1 MSRIANVTEA
11 MYGKEPSASDTSLA
25 HLLDYYSQAHTKEEK
40 KKWFLEYY
48 KSPSSIKTGNLKL
61 IESLPDNQFVQ
72 AGTLARIW
80 LRGCQLPQVGNKL
93 EEFEAELLAAGC
105 LAKLQIDSAAEKKSR
120 KKSLLAIQNANDLVS
135 QIDEQIDFCI
145 QNNCVS
151 KFDMSQWAKRNPTLT
166 SDIQA
171 TIQRRVQK
179 LYDEVVLSSSDPD
192 LAEAYSYLTNR
203 KKRDFLAFLSGILST
218 KVEKASRKSSGPRK
232 TKAKTPDK
240 LVKSL
245 KYLQSFP
252 ELRLTSIDPKDIIGA
267 TSLWVYNT
275 KYRILTNYVS
285 DSGLSVKG
293 STLLNISDASVGKKL
308 RKSECTVTRHSAESV
323 VTLIPSMGKVPLKK
337 VMDNLTTNNDITP
350 TGRINTDTVILRARK

>member
-11 MYGKEPSASDTSLA
+11 MYGKEPLASDTSLA
-25 HLLDYYSQAHTKEEK
+25 YLLDYYSQAHTKEEK

-80 LRGCQLPQVGNKL
+80 MRGCQLPQVGNNL
-93 EEFEAELLAAGC
+93 EEFEAKLLAEAC
-105 LAKLQIDSAAEKKSR
+105 ALKFQTDSAAEKKSR

-135 QIDEQIDFCI
+135 QIDEQIDLCI

-151 KFDMSQWAKRNPTLT
+151 KFDMGQWTKRNPTIT

-179 LYDEVVLSSSDPD
+179 LYDEVVLSASDPD
-192 LAEAYSYLTNR
+192 LAEAYSHLTNR

-218 KVEKASRKSSGPRK
+218 KVEKASRKPSGPRK

-240 LVKSL
+240 LVKYIKYMPSFEEL
-245 KYLQSFP
+245 K
-252 ELRLTSIDPKDIIGA
+252 LTSIDPKDIIGA

-285 DSGLSVKG
+285 DSGLSIKG
-293 STLLNISDASVGKKL
+293 TTLLNISDASVGKKV
-308 RKSECTVTRHSAESV
+308 RKPESL
-323 VTLIPSMGKVPLKK
+323 VTLIASMGKVPLKK
-337 VMDNLTTNNDITP
+337 VMDNLTTNDITP
-350 TGRINTDTVILRARK
+350 TGRINTDTVILRASK

>member
-11 MYGKEPSASDTSLA
+11 MYGKEPSPSDTSLA
-25 HLLDYYSQAHTKEEK
+25 NLLDYYSQAHTKEEK

-48 KSPSSIKTGNLKL
+48 ESPSSIKTGNLKL

-120 KKSLLAIQNANDLVS
+120 KKNLLAIQNANDLVS
-135 QIDEQIDFCI
+135 QIDEQIDLCI

-179 LYDEVVLSSSDPD
+179 LYDEVVLSASDPD

-218 KVEKASRKSSGPRK
+218 KVEKASRKPSGPRK

-245 KYLQSFP
+245 KYLQSFE
-252 ELRLTSIDPKDIIGA
+252 ELKLTSVDPKEIVGA

-285 DSGLSVKG
+285 DSGLSIKG
-293 STLLNISDASVGKKL
+293 TTLLNISDASVGKKV
-308 RKSECTVTRHSAESV
+308 RKPECLVP
-323 VTLIPSMGKVPLKK
+323 LIPSMGKVPLKK
-337 VMDNLTTNNDITP
+337 VMDNLTTNDITP
-350 TGRINTDTVILRARK
+350 TGRINTDTVILRASK

>member
-1 MSRIANVTEA
+1 MTEA
-11 MYGKEPSASDTSLA
+11 LYGKEPSPSDTSLA
-25 HLLDYYSQAHTKEEK
+25 NLLDYYSQAHTKEEK

-48 KSPSSIKTGNLKL
+48 ESPSSIKTGNLKL

-120 KKSLLAIQNANDLVS
+120 KKNLLAIQNANDLVS

-151 KFDMSQWAKRNPTLT
+151 KFDMGQWVKRNPTLT

-337 VMDNLTTNNDITP
+337 VMDNLTTNDITP
-350 TGRINTDTVILRARK
+350 TGRINTDTVILRASK

>member
-11 MYGKEPSASDTSLA
+11 MYGKEPSPSDTSLA
-25 HLLDYYSQAHTKEEK
+25 NLLDYYSQAHTKEEK

-80 LRGCQLPQVGNKL
+80 LRGCQLPQVGNNL
-93 EEFEAELLAAGC
+93 EEFEAKLLAEAC
-105 LAKLQIDSAAEKKSR
+105 ALKFQTDSAAEKKSR
-120 KKSLLAIQNANDLVS
+120 LKNLLAIQNAHDLVS
-135 QIDEQIDFCI
+135 QIDEQIDLCI
-145 QNNCVS
+145 QTNCVS
-151 KFDMSQWAKRNPTLT
+151 KFDIEKWIKQNPTLT
-166 SDIQA
+166 SDIQD
-171 TIQRRVQK
+171 TIHRRVQK
-179 LYDEVVLSSSDPD
+179 LYDEVVLSARDPD
-192 LAEAYSYLTNR
+192 LAEAYSHLTTR

-218 KVEKASRKSSGPRK
+218 KVEKASRKPSGPRK

-245 KYLQSFP
+245 KYLPSFP
-252 ELRLTSIDPKDIIGA
+252 ELRLTSIDPKEIVGA

-308 RKSECTVTRHSAESV
+308 RKPECL
-323 VTLIPSMGKVPLKK
+323 VTLIPSMGKVLLKK
-337 VMDNLTTNNDITP
+337 VMDNLTTNDIKP
-350 TGRINTDTVILRARK
+350 TGRINTDTVILRAIK